1 MPIGRRSFSPAVT
14 RSFVNFTLAVAV
26 FSQAT
31 EMLGA
36 LSDPLDP
43 SRLVLVTLR
52 DLRATKPSADA
63 RLDVRDQYRVATLH
77 FQQLLDRLR
86 QSGYFDEGRLTVAAA
101 DTQVY
106 IDHLP
111 LEDPIRRRL
120 VRDLQDLKRLREKH
134 SASKSMRTYPDLQ

>member
-1 MPIGRRSFSPAVT
+1 
-14 RSFVNFTLAVAV
+14 
-26 FSQAT
+26 
-31 EMLGA
+31 
-36 LSDPLDP
+36 
-43 SRLVLVTLR
+43 
-52 DLRATKPSADA
+52 
-63 RLDVRDQYRVATLH
+63 
-77 FQQLLDRLR
+77 
-86 QSGYFDEGRLTVAAA
+86 LTVAAA